1 MERPF
6 GSNGFPCPRAC
17 SSRRRPQ
24 RGGFNPPTVER
35 FTGSPRLSSRVASTA
50 PNVALDRSR
59 CPLLDASTHWCLARL
74 KVGEAFKA
82 LSRVTTSRTTRAG
95 PSVSQADHK
104 VPSRRS
110 RTHAAAQLRPA
121 DSTQPADSFNPPP
134 DTRDVQHP
142 RHPAGAKA
150 GKARARTR
158 GLSDVGKVAYHK
170 ARGGLWLMVSVQNR
184 YSYGTIEVHGVKRGE
199 RICTGSFGRFLRF
212 FGGCRVGFGFR
223 LYSARFGFES
233 GLGFFFGVGFFSGFC
248 SLVCPGRFSAS
259 HALAVVSFV
268 GFFPSLPCL
277 LVRLRFSCTCAFGGR
292 RVEGQGV
299 GHARPDVPSAL
310 RVREV
315 LSIAN
320 SC

>member
-1 MERPF
+1 MPPLNS
-6 GSNGFPCPRAC
+6 GPLTLPNPRTH
-17 SSRRRPQ
+17 STRRPIP
-24 RGGFNPPTVER
+24 G
-35 FTGSPRLSSRVASTA
+35 
-50 PNVALDRSR
+50 
-59 CPLLDASTHWCLARL
+59 DAR
-74 KVGEAFKA
+74 
-82 LSRVTTSRTTRAG
+82 
-95 PSVSQADHK
+95 
-104 VPSRRS
+104 
-110 RTHAAAQLRPA
+110 
-121 DSTQPADSFNPPP
+121 
-134 DTRDVQHP
+134 HP
-142 RHPAGAKA
+142 RHPAGTKA

-170 ARGGLWLMVSVQNR
+170 ARGALWLVVSVQNR

-212 FGGCRVGFGFR
+212 LGLLPSGFGSDF
-223 LYSARFGFES
+223 YSARFGFES
-233 GLGFFFGVGFFSGFC
+233 GLGFFFRAWFFFSGFC